1 MLYCV
6 CAFECNVYIGVFEE
20 IGEFYNLWT
29 VVCKFCPFFVFTF
42 ILFIGGFFV
51 AFVLS
56 GLLQVSP
63 GNCFVPWLVLSSIQ
77 FVVFLLL
84 VVVTSFW

>member
-1 MLYCV
+1 
-6 CAFECNVYIGVFEE
+6 
-20 IGEFYNLWT
+20 
-29 VVCKFCPFFVFTF
+29 
-42 ILFIGGFFV
+42 
-51 AFVLS
+51 LS

-84 VVVTSFW
+84 VVVTSFWWCGIDKLQFCVRYGGWIGSW